1 MKQEQVTFY
10 RQKTFINPTKTEC
23 IIMKEFYHKY
33 SLIIALCVTLLLG
46 FIMRLFIPLQDV
58 ECSKSKNTCFIYSR
72 NIISGETELINEF
85 KLSDIRELKSNYE
98 KDSPHSGSYKIYVY
112 LYNGETIELESG
124 TNKGKR
130 AQEICRNMLNTDN
143 FILKGNFWIP

>member
-1 MKQEQVTFY
+1 
-10 RQKTFINPTKTEC
+10 
-23 IIMKEFYHKY
+23 MKEFYRQY

-46 FIMRLFIPLQDV
+46 LIMRLFMPLQDI

-85 KLSDIRELKSNYE
+85 KLSDISDLKTDYE

-112 LYNGETIELESG
+112 LNNGETIKLESG

-130 AQEICRNMLNTDN
+130 AQEICHNMLNADN
-143 FILKGNFWIP
+143 FVLKGNFWIP